1 MPADPVDDRLQRRL
15 GFTDHALE
23 RFGQRAGL
31 DARNRATLEPVL
43 RDLLTQEGRVV
54 AARPRWAR
62 SQNPADAYIQV
73 GEWLLLICRHDLR
86 RPGSLTVVTVVN
98 GPAGT
103 TWRRAVDRGL
113 VLTPAPL
120 RLTKPRRPPLRLGET
135 IRTAVRHDGGR
146 AGGPIARI
154 ARIAAAV
161 RARRAAVRHE
171 HRESRAAYTALR
183 DDQVE
188 RRRRARAEHQRR
200 HG

>member
-1 MPADPVDDRLQRRL
+1 MARVLVDDGLQRRL

-31 DARNRATLEPVL
+31 GARDRATLEPVL

-73 GEWLLLICRHDLR
+73 GEWLLLICRHDPR
-86 RPGSLTVVTVVN
+86 RPGALTVVTVIN

-103 TWRRAVDRGL
+103 TWGRALDRGL
-113 VLTPAPL
+113 VLTPPPL
-120 RLTKPRRPPLRLGET
+120 RLAKPRRPPLRLAET
-135 IRTAVRHDGGR
+135 IRAAVRNDAEKPGGTL
-146 AGGPIARI
+146 ARVL
-154 ARIAAAV
+154 AAV
-161 RARRAAVRHE
+161 RARRAVRRQE
-171 HRESRAAYTALR
+171 HRERVAAYAARR
-183 DDQVE
+183 DEQLE
-188 RRRRARAEHQRR
+188 RRRRALAEHRRR